1 MAMTLRA
8 ATPADNHDL
17 ADLINAHSESVT
29 GTRRALID
37 ADGDL
42 RTARYIP
49 GAAER
54 LIVEVAG
61 RIAAFAA
68 VHSAAPH
75 VVVETVLLI
84 HPAAQTAGLADAL
97 LDELEAHAR
106 FRIALAPSGARVVQ
120 QTTILAEDTFMR
132 QRLATHGFQPAREW
146 VHFEL
151 DLTSAPLVVLPPG
164 VTLRPMDPR
173 RDWPAVG
180 AVMDAAFAD
189 HWGEMGPD
197 VRTLLEE
204 DEPDEDMGVGDE
216 GEQEDEA
223 EEDDPYSNSRGLC
236 FVAEAG
242 GQVIGSCLCNART
255 VEWPDAGKLGSLSVL
270 RPFRRLGVGQAL
282 TAAALAEFYRRG
294 IRRVITDTDNA
305 SFTGAN
311 RLYPRFGFRPYRYE
325 IVLEKELRAGRE
337 WRLLSPLG

>member
-1 MAMTLRA
+1 MSDQPTWRSVESGDA
-8 ATPADNHDL
+8 PAL
-17 ADLINAHSESVT
+17 AGLINAHSLAVV

-61 RIAAFAA
+61 RTAAFVA

-75 VVVETVLLI
+75 VVVETMLWL

-97 LDELEAHAR
+97 LDELEAQASR
-106 FRIALAPSGARVVQ
+106 RIALAPSGARVVQ

-132 QRLATHGFQPAREW
+132 DRLVAHGFQPAREW

-151 DLTSAPLVVLPPG
+151 ELTGAPLVEAPPG
-164 VTLRPMDPR
+164 VKLRPMDPQ

-189 HWGEMGPD
+189 HWGEMEPD

-204 DEPDEDMGVGDE
+204 DEPDDDTAQG
-216 GEQEDEA
+216 GEEEEE
-223 EEDDPYSNSRGLC
+223 EEDDPYSNSLGLC
-236 FVAEAG
+236 FVAEVD
-242 GQVIGSCLCNART
+242 GQVIGSCLCNAHT
-255 VEWPDAGKLGSLSVL
+255 IEWADAGKLGSLSVL
-270 RPFRRLGVGQAL
+270 RPYRRSGVGQAL
-282 TAAALAEFYRRG
+282 TAAALAEFHRRG
-294 IRRVITDTDNA
+294 VRRVITDTDNA

-325 IVLEKELRAGRE
+325 IVLEKELRAGVE
-337 WRLLSPLG
+337 WRRLSLSGE